1 MASQANLLRAKV
13 RALTLGIVLGL
24 VCASIAWGQNALT
37 LAPLIAQ
44 VDPSVVTITLQV
56 KGSAST
62 TQKRG
67 SPGEREGSGFVV
79 DAKGLVVTN
88 YHVIEAAETATVTLA
103 DKRILLIDGFVAVNV
118 SKDLALLHVR
128 SHNKELPAL
137 RLAEGLPAKGDRVF
151 AFGAPM
157 GLSGSV
163 SDGIVAAIR
172 PGHEV
177 RGTLMKLAGGHDI
190 YHDTLGY
197 DMDSQ
202 WIQTTAPISPG
213 NSGGP
218 LVNSRGEVVGVN
230 TWVCASGQNLNFSLS
245 VVHLREFLA
254 AAGTNVQ
261 LLSSLPAPCANHTE
275 RFRGD
280 AQKTLDVWNRLNKC
294 KLEPN
299 EKTLACE
306 KKLQKIVV
314 PADPRHTMKGQATRS
329 KRMAALYEQMA
340 KIYGEYAGKV
350 KALDNAEADPDVVIL
365 AVFEA
370 DLAQRFGDAYQ
381 QLSTALA
388 TQSDVEVWPAE
399 RNLGR
404 FKEASSD
411 LRTRRDILRLNLSR
425 KYDRKF
431 PALEETAQG
440 AESGTADDSPEKK
453 VNETA
458 VTPFGEKGESST
470 AIDRHLV
477 LRVWT
482 DRTGLHQ
489 VQARYVGVEGG
500 KVTLEKA
507 DGTVIHVPIS
517 SLSEADQRFIG
528 VVQ

>member
-1 MASQANLLRAKV
+1 MGYLGVMASQANLSRAKV
-13 RALTLGIVLGL
+13 HALTLGIVLGPL
-24 VCASIAWGQNALT
+24 GASIVWGQAPPT
-37 LAPLIAQ
+37 LAPLVTK
-44 VDPSVVTITLQV
+44 VDPSVVTITL
-56 KGSAST
+56 
-62 TQKRG
+62 
-67 SPGEREGSGFVV
+67 PNEREGSGFVV

-88 YHVIEAAETATVTLA
+88 YHVIEGAKHATVTFA
-103 DKRILLIDGFVAVNV
+103 DKKILVVDGFVAVNV
-118 SKDLALLHVR
+118 SKDLALLHVQ

-137 RLAEGLPAKGDRVF
+137 RLAESLPAKGDRVF

-177 RGTLMKLAGGHDI
+177 RLTLLRLAHRDI
-190 YHDTLGY
+190 YHDVLGY
-197 DMDSQ
+197 DMDTQ

-218 LVNSRGEVVGVN
+218 LVNGNGEVVGVN

-245 VVHLREFLA
+245 VLHLPSFWPPRAPACNFFPACPRPARTTRSGSA
-254 AAGTNVQ
+254 ATPRRPWTCGT
-261 LLSSLPAPCANHTE
+261 S
-275 RFRGD
+275 
-280 AQKTLDVWNRLNKC
+280 LNKC
-294 KLEPN
+294 KVDLN

-329 KRMAALYEQMA
+329 KKMAALYEQMA

-370 DLAQRFGDAYQ
+370 DLAQRYGDACQ
-381 QLSTALA
+381 ELSTALA
-388 TQSDVEVWPAE
+388 TQSDVEVWHAE

-404 FKEASSD
+404 FKELSSD

-425 KYDRKF
+425 KYDKKF
-431 PALEETAQG
+431 PTLEETA
-440 AESGTADDSPEKK
+440 ESAVVNGGGEKR

-458 VTPFGEKGESST
+458 VAPAGEKGQSPT
-470 AIDRHLV
+470 AADKHSV

-482 DRTGLHQ
+482 DRTGRYQ
-489 VQARYVGVEGG
+489 VQAKYVELEEG
-500 KVTLEKA
+500 KVTLEKP
-507 DGTVIHVPIS
+507 DGTVIRVPIA

>member
-1 MASQANLLRAKV
+1 MANQANLSRAKV
-13 RALTLGIVLGL
+13 HALTLGIVLGPL
-24 VCASIAWGQNALT
+24 GASIVWGQAPPT
-37 LAPLIAQ
+37 LAPLVTR
-44 VDPSVVTITLQV
+44 VDPSVVTITL
-56 KGSAST
+56 
-62 TQKRG
+62 
-67 SPGEREGSGFVV
+67 PNEREGSGFVV

-88 YHVIEAAETATVTLA
+88 YHVIEGAKHATVTFA
-103 DKRILLIDGFVAVNV
+103 DKKILVVDGFVAVNV
-118 SKDLALLHVR
+118 SKDLALLHVQ

-137 RLAEGLPAKGDRVF
+137 RLAESLPAKGDRVF

-177 RGTLMKLAGGHDI
+177 RLTLLRLAHRDI
-190 YHDTLGY
+190 YHDVLGY
-197 DMDSQ
+197 DMDAQ

-218 LVNSRGEVVGVN
+218 LVNGNGEVVGVN

-245 VVHLREFLA
+245 VLHLREFLA
-254 AAGTNVQ
+254 AAGTSVQ
-261 LLSSLPAPCANHTE
+261 LLSSLPAPRSHNAE

-280 AQKTLDVWNRLNKC
+280 AQKTLDVWNQLNKC
-294 KLEPN
+294 KVELN
-299 EKTLACE
+299 EETLACE

-329 KRMAALYEQMA
+329 KKMAALYEQMA

-370 DLAQRFGDAYQ
+370 DLAQRYGDACQ
-381 QLSTALA
+381 ELSTALA
-388 TQSDVEVWPAE
+388 TQSDVEVWHAE

-404 FKEASSD
+404 FKELSSD

-425 KYDRKF
+425 KYDKKF
-431 PALEETAQG
+431 PTLEETAKG
-440 AESGTADDSPEKK
+440 AESAAVDGGGEKR

-458 VTPFGEKGESST
+458 VAPAGEKGQSPT
-470 AIDRHLV
+470 AADKHSV

-482 DRTGLHQ
+482 DRTGRYQ
-489 VQARYVGVEGG
+489 VQAKYVELEEG
-500 KVTLEKA
+500 KVTLEKP
-507 DGTVIHVPIS
+507 DGTVIRVPIA

>member
-1 MASQANLLRAKV
+1 MQ
-13 RALTLGIVLGL
+13 ALTLGIVLGL
-24 VCASIAWGQNALT
+24 VGVSIAWGQGTPT

-56 KGSAST
+56 KRSDSDK
-62 TQKRG
+62 QKRG
-67 SPGEREGSGFVV
+67 SPSEREGSGFVV

-88 YHVIEAAETATVTLA
+88 YHVIEGAETATVTFA
-103 DKRILLIDGFVAVNV
+103 DKRILLIDGFLAVNV

-137 RLAEGLPAKGDRVF
+137 RLAESLPAKGDRVF

-254 AAGTNVQ
+254 AAGTSVQ
-261 LLSSLPAPCANHTE
+261 LLSSLPAPRATGGE

-280 AQKTLDVWNRLNKC
+280 AQKTLDVWNQLNKC
-294 KLEPN
+294 KIELN

-329 KRMAALYEQMA
+329 KKMAALYEQMA
-340 KIYGEYAGKV
+340 KVYGEYAGKV
-350 KALDNAEADPDVVIL
+350 KALDSAEADPDVVIL
-365 AVFEA
+365 ALFEA
-370 DLAQRFGDAYQ
+370 DLAQRFGDACQ
-381 QLSTALA
+381 ELSTALA
-388 TQSDVEVWPAE
+388 TQSDAEVWRGE
-399 RNLGR
+399 GNLGR
-404 FKEASSD
+404 FKEVASD
-411 LRTRRDILRLNLSR
+411 LRTRRDLIRLNLSR

-431 PALEETAQG
+431 PALEETAKD
-440 AESGTADDSPEKK
+440 AASGYGRRQSGKEGQRDRGD
-453 VNETA
+453 
-458 VTPFGEKGESST
+458 PFRRKE
-470 AIDRHLV
+470 
-477 LRVWT
+477 
-482 DRTGLHQ
+482 
-489 VQARYVGVEGG
+489 
-500 KVTLEKA
+500 
-507 DGTVIHVPIS
+507 
-517 SLSEADQRFIG
+517 
-528 VVQ
+528 